1 MFNKSFFDV
10 NVITIPEDCD
20 VVFVADM
27 FAEDYAGGA
36 ELTTQALIDSSPF
49 TIFKLH
55 SKDVNQALLEQGHR
69 KHWIF
74 GNFSAMDMN
83 LIPTIVA
90 NMSYSILEYDYKYC
104 RYRSPEKHLSIEK
117 KDCDCHENI
126 YGKMISALYQGS
138 KSNGTLRF

>member
-55 SKDVNQALLEQGHR
+55 SKDVNQTLLEQGHR

-74 GNFSAMDMN
+74 GNFS
-83 LIPTIVA
+83 L
-90 NMSYSILEYDYKYC
+90 YDFLRIGHC
-104 RYRSPEKHLSIEK
+104 NEK
-117 KDCDCHENI
+117 K
-126 YGKMISALYQGS
+126 KLMLKKLVFFKS
-138 KSNGTLRF
+138 KTLTVL